1 MPRHATA
8 EVQGPIQRRP
18 NPAPRDDNP
27 RRRRRGG
34 RRRRRNPRNPGIT
47 YTQGALIGAT
57 LGAIGVAISS
67 AAKAPMPIVTTDA
80 GSFAVSTES
89 SGMRATKGALRGAA
103 IGLAVGLA
111 ATVVARELKVG
122 SVGRLMNPAGPG
134 TALILGSAM
143 GATTLAFDH
152 GISTVLA
159 PNKRRAA

>member
-27 RRRRRGG
+27 RRRRRKGK
-34 RRRRRNPRNPGIT
+34 RRRNPRNPGIT

-80 GSFAVSTES
+80 GSFAVSTET

-103 IGLAVGLA
+103 LGLAVGLA

-134 TALILGSAM
+134 MALILGSTV
-143 GATTLAFDH
+143 GATTLALDH
-152 GISTVLA
+152 GITTAMA
-159 PNKRRAA
+159 PARGRAA